1 MRCDVLIV
9 GGGPAGSTCARQ
21 LVRAGLDV
29 VVLDR
34 SDFPREKLCAG
45 WITPQIVTSLQLDL
59 TDYGRHWCL
68 QPLDGFTCGLM
79 KGESVSVR
87 YPQPVSYAIRRC
99 EFDHF
104 LLQRC
109 GAQLRLNE
117 ALDSVERNAD
127 GWLVNKTIQTR
138 LLIGAGG
145 HFCPVARLLGATIGS
160 REPAIYAQEV
170 EFKMSAEQAAT
181 CSVDPRQAEL
191 YFCDDLSGYAWCV
204 RKGDYLN
211 VGLGREDNN
220 GLGTLLRHFWSS
232 LAQRH
237 TLPQDLPLRFKG
249 HAYLLYNQSHRD
261 IVMDQC
267 LLVGD
272 AAGLASPHSGEGIRP
287 AVESALLAAQVIG
300 DAQGDYSTSSLQRY
314 EGQLHE
320 RFGARPRAHAA
331 STGWLAPVRQSI
343 GRQALRHEWFARHVL
358 LDRFFLHRKTPALNA
373 VHPGVIHDA
382 FGSHRYG

>member
-1 MRCDVLIV
+1 MRCDIVIV

-21 LVRAGLDV
+21 LVRAGFDV
-29 VVLDR
+29 VLLDR
-34 SDFPREKLCAG
+34 SDFPRDKICAG

-59 TDYGRHWCL
+59 TDYGSRFCM
-68 QPLDGFTCGLM
+68 QPLDGFTCGLFA
-79 KGESVSVR
+79 GDSVRVR

-99 EFDHF
+99 EFDNY

-109 GAQLRLNE
+109 GARLRLNQ
-117 ALDSVERNAD
+117 AFHSAERIAE
-127 GWLVNKTIQTR
+127 GWQINGSIQAR

-145 HFCPVARLLGATIGS
+145 HFCPVARLLGAAVGS
-160 REPAIYAQEV
+160 GEPAIYAQEV
-170 EFKMSAEQAAT
+170 EFKMSAEQSSLCT
-181 CSVDPRQAEL
+181 VDPRQAEL

-220 GLGTLLRHFWSS
+220 GLGASLRAFWSS
-232 LAQRH
+232 LVQRRA
-237 TLPQDLPLRFKG
+237 LPPEHPPRFKG

-261 IVMDQC
+261 IVAERC

-287 AVESALLAAQVIG
+287 AVESALLAAQVI
-300 DAQGDYSTSSLQRY
+300 AQARGDYTCSSLQRY
-314 EGQLHE
+314 EVALHE
-320 RFGARPRAHAA
+320 RFGARMRTQSHPAQ
-331 STGWLAPVRQSI
+331 WLAPLRQSI

-358 LDRFFLHRKTPALNA
+358 LDRYFLHRKTPALA
-373 VHPGVIHDA
+373 AHGR
-382 FGSHRYG
+382 G